1 MLLWNEFFIKII
13 VLRNLLK
20 FKIMKHLFAEIPS
33 EFKIKSLLHQKT
45 YLVNGE
51 LKNWSGTITDVL
63 STISSTKKYSP
74 TLLGTIPQ
82 LGKEEALETLDAAV
96 SAYDK

>member
-1 MLLWNEFFIKII
+1 
-13 VLRNLLK
+13 
-20 FKIMKHLFAEIPS
+20 MKHLFAEIPK
-33 EFKIKSLLHQKT
+33 EYKIKSLLHQKT

-63 STISSTKKYSP
+63 STISSTKKYCP

-82 LGKEEALETLDAAV
+82 LGKEEAL
-96 SAYDK
+96 